1 MATKTDQI
9 QLHEMRRILTIFL
22 LLLLPCSL
30 KAQSVMLGWN
40 PSASTNVVDYKIYYG
55 TSHASYTFT
64 FDAGNATNCVVSN
77 LVVGVHYYFVATA
90 INAYGAESPFS
101 NEAIWPDI
109 SGSPGGAPWFW

>member
-1 MATKTDQI
+1 MT
-9 QLHEMRRILTIFL
+9 RILTILL

-30 KAQSVMLGWN
+30 KAQSVTLGWN

-55 TSHASYTFT
+55 TSHASYSLT

-90 INAYGAESPFS
+90 INAYGAESQFS

>member
-1 MATKTDQI
+1 
-9 QLHEMRRILTIFL
+9 MRRLLTIL
-22 LLLLPCSL
+22 LLLLSCSL
-30 KAQSVMLGWN
+30 QAQSVMLEWN
-40 PSASTNVVDYKIYYG
+40 PSTSTNANVVDYKIYYG

-90 INAYGAESPFS
+90 INAYGAESQFS

-109 SGSPGGAPWFW
+109 SGSPGGAPFIFMW

>member
-1 MATKTDQI
+1 
-9 QLHEMRRILTIFL
+9 MRRILTIFL

-109 SGSPGGAPWFW
+109 SGSPGGSPFIFMW

>member
-1 MATKTDQI
+1 
-9 QLHEMRRILTIFL
+9 MRRILTILL

-40 PSASTNVVDYKIYYG
+40 PSISPNVVDYQLHYG
-55 TSHASYTFT
+55 TNHASYSLT

-90 INAYGAESPFS
+90 INAYGAESQFS

-109 SGSPGGAPWFW
+109 SGSPGRSPWFW

>member
-1 MATKTDQI
+1 
-9 QLHEMRRILTIFL
+9 MRRLLTIL
-22 LLLLPCSL
+22 LLLLSCSL
-30 KAQSVMLGWN
+30 QAQSVMLRWN

-90 INAYGAESPFS
+90 IDAYGDESPFS
-101 NEAIWPDI
+101 NEAIWSDI
-109 SGSPGGAPWFW
+109 SGSPGGSPWFW

>member
-1 MATKTDQI
+1 MNR
-9 QLHEMRRILTIFL
+9 LLSILL

-109 SGSPGGAPWFW
+109 SGSPGGSPWFW